1 MSCYGS
7 IGPISLGDCGPKSSL
22 SVRTTSNVTNNL
34 TESLKSLQSQ
44 NSNTVIMQD
53 QTVDFKNA
61 ARCCKPFKVKQGLKA
76 IIVDTSK
83 MTASFKSQTQ
93 NKIVSDIKN
102 SLQQSADTQMGILA
116 TPAGANLK
124 TAIENTLN
132 SMVTSNKIA
141 DIVANK
147 VTSSLAKQSQ
157 KITIDCGTS
166 PIADEITPEPSAEA
180 KASNPELGDK
190 GCYIDQDFVF
200 QQTAN
205 NIMESVFNSISQNE
219 DVKRAIAEVQQTQ
232 KTKSAGLDEIT
243 GQFFG
248 AWSNIA
254 MVVAGVIGLVLI
266 IGLVVLFW
274 PGGNKSVEVLA
285 NKAVELKSG
294 TAKNIE
300 SAISQ
305 FLRKASRRR

>member
-7 IGPISLGDCGPKSSL
+7 IGPISLGECGPKSSL
-22 SVRTTSNVTNNL
+22 SVKTTSNVTNNL

-61 ARCCKPFKVKQGLKA
+61 ARCCKPFKVKQGLTA

-102 SLQQSADTQMGILA
+102 SLQQSADTQMGLLA

-147 VTSSLAKQSQ
+147 VTNSLAKQSQ

-180 KASNPELGDK
+180 KAANPQLGDK

-232 KTKSAGLDEIT
+232 KTESTGIDAIT
-243 GQFFG
+243 GQ
-248 AWSNIA
+248 IA
-254 MVVAGVIGLVLI
+254 SVYKSLIAGGTIIYVVIGALTILFIPLI
-266 IGLVVLFW
+266 IWAFKS
-274 PGGNKSVEVLA
+274 GGPKTVTNVA
-285 NKAVELKSG
+285 PAVE
-294 TAKNIE
+294 TAI
-300 SAISQ
+300 AQ

>member
-1 MSCYGS
+1 MACYGS
-7 IGPISLGDCGPKSSL
+7 IGPISLGECGPKSSL
-22 SVRTTSNVTNNL
+22 SVKTTSNVTNNL

-61 ARCCKPFKVKQGLKA
+61 ARCCKPFKVKQGLTA

-102 SLQQSADTQMGILA
+102 SLQQSADTQLGVLA

-141 DIVANK
+141 DIVSTK
-147 VTSSLAKQSQ
+147 VTNSLAKQSQ

-180 KASNPELGDK
+180 KAANPTLGDK

-200 QQTAN
+200 TQTAN

-219 DVKRAIAEVQQTQ
+219 DVKKAIAEVQQTQ
-232 KTKSAGLDEIT
+232 KTESVGLDAIT
-243 GQFFG
+243 GQ
-248 AWSNIA
+248 I
-254 MVVAGVIGLVLI
+254 AGVYKAIIAGGTMIYIVIGGLVILFIPILI
-266 IGLVVLFW
+266 WAFRS
-274 PGGNKSVEVLA
+274 GGSSEAPAVA
-285 NKAVELKSG
+285 PAVE
-294 TAKNIE
+294 TAI
-300 SAISQ
+300 AQ
-305 FLRKASRRR
+305 FLRKASRR

>member
-1 MSCYGS
+1 MSCYGT
-7 IGPISLGDCGPKSSL
+7 IGPIALGECGPKSSL
-22 SVRTTSNVTNNL
+22 SVKTTSNVTNNL

-61 ARCCKPFKVKQGLKA
+61 ARCCKPFKVKQGLTA

-83 MTASFKSQTQ
+83 MTASFKSQTS
-93 NKIVSDIKN
+93 NKIVTDIKN
-102 SLQQSADTQMGILA
+102 SLQQAADTKMGLLA

-132 SMVTSNKIA
+132 TMNNTGKIA
-141 DIVANK
+141 DIVSTK
-147 VTSSLAKQSQ
+147 VTNSLAKQSQ

-166 PIADEITPEPSAEA
+166 PIADEITPEPSPEA
-180 KASNPELGDK
+180 KAANPQLGDK

-219 DVKRAIAEVQQTQ
+219 DVKKAIAEVQQTQ
-232 KTKSAGLDEIT
+232 KTESVGIDSIFDAYK
-243 GQFFG
+243 
-248 AWSNIA
+248 NIIIA
-254 MVVAGVIGLVLI
+254 VVGVIGLIMIV
-266 IGLVVLFW
+266 GLVVLFW

-285 NKAVELKSG
+285 NKAVELKTGVAQTLETS
-294 TAKNIE
+294 
-300 SAISQ
+300 ISQ